1 MSVIDEVRDFNRFY
15 THKIRLLDRHLP
27 ASHFPLPEARV
38 LYELAKGGEQTA
50 ADIGRRLDMDKA
62 HLSRIVARLRAG
74 KLVESRID
82 PAHARRSLLA
92 LTPDGRETF
101 AHLEA
106 GTIEQLDGLL
116 ARVGEQDRD
125 KLVGAMR
132 QIKHLLDTDMPQHG
146 EIVLRKP
153 KPGDLGWII
162 HRQTALYHQEYDWD
176 WTYEGLIAT
185 ILGRF
190 VADFDPAREDA
201 WVAELDGR
209 IAGSI
214 FLMKSDDPAVGKLR
228 LLYVE
233 PSARG
238 HGLGRKLV
246 RTCMDRARE
255 LGYASLTL
263 WTNDIL
269 VAARRIYLAEGFR
282 LEKEEAHHSFGKDL
296 VGQTWTLDLRLQ
308 SR

>member
-50 ADIGRRLDMDKA
+50 ADIGRRLEMDKA
-62 HLSRIVARLRAG
+62 HLSRIVARLRAAD
-74 KLVESRID
+74 LVESRID

-92 LTPDGRETF
+92 LTPGGQVTF

-132 QIKHLLDTDMPQHG
+132 QIKHLLDTDTPRHG
-146 EIVLRKP
+146 EIILRKP

-162 HRQTALYHQEYDWD
+162 HRQAALYHQEYDWD

-185 ILGRF
+185 ILGHF

-214 FLMKSDDPAVGKLR
+214 FLMKSEDPTVGKLR

-233 PSARG
+233 PLARG

-246 RTCMDRARE
+246 RTCMERARE

-269 VAARRIYLAEGFR
+269 IAARRIYLAEGFR

-296 VGQTWTLDLRLQ
+296 VGQTWTLDLRPQ